1 MPMADAD
8 DVKYE
13 TEDFSPHGIR
23 WFTAGLAVLAVIVLV
38 LMGGLLWF
46 LSGGWPPRQGIV
58 TPMVPA
64 PNMSP
69 EPDLQVASS
78 LDYQAMR
85 AAEESQLHSYRWVDR
100 EAGIAAIPIERA
112 MEILADRGLP
122 ARKSPVKRPQSKQ
135 EQP

>member
-1 MPMADAD
+1 MADAN

-13 TEDFSPHGIR
+13 TRDFSPRAIR
-23 WFTAGLAVLAVIVLV
+23 WFTAGLAVLAVMVLV
-38 LMGGLLWF
+38 LMGGLLWL

-58 TPMVPA
+58 APMAPA

-69 EPDLQVASS
+69 APDLQVASTR
-78 LDYQAMR
+78 DYQEMR
-85 AAEESQLHSYRWVDR
+85 AAEETQLHSYGWVDR

-112 MEILADRGLP
+112 MEILASRGLTAQEP
-122 ARKSPVKRPQSKQ
+122 QAKSRQNKQ

>member
-1 MPMADAD
+1 M
-8 DVKYE
+8 
-13 TEDFSPHGIR
+13 
-23 WFTAGLAVLAVIVLV
+23 VLV
-38 LMGGLLWF
+38 LMGGLLWV

-78 LDYQAMR
+78 RDYQDMR
-85 AAEESQLHSYRWVDR
+85 AAEEAQLRSYGWVDR

-112 MEILADRGLP
+112 MEILASRGLP
-122 ARKSPVKRPQSKQ
+122 AQKSPAKSPQSKQ

>member
-1 MPMADAD
+1 MADDTD

-13 TEDFSPHGIR
+13 TEDFSPRGIR
-23 WFTAGLAVLAVIVLV
+23 WFTAGLAVLAVTVLV

-78 LDYQAMR
+78 RDYQEMR
-85 AAEESQLHSYRWVDR
+85 AAEEAQLHSYGWVDR
-100 EAGIAAIPIERA
+100 DAGIAAIPIKRA
-112 MEILADRGLP
+112 MEILTNGGLP
-122 ARKSPVKRPQSKQ
+122 EQKAKTKRPPSKQ

>member
-1 MPMADAD
+1 MADNQD
-8 DVKYE
+8 IKYE
-13 TEDFSPHGIR
+13 TEDFSPRSIR
-23 WFTAGLAVLAVIVLV
+23 WFTAGLAVLAVMVFV

-78 LDYQAMR
+78 RDYQEMH
-85 AAEESQLHSYRWVDR
+85 AAEEAQLHSYRWVDR
-100 EAGIAAIPIERA
+100 EAGIAAIPIKRA
-112 MEILADRGLP
+112 MELLASRAMP
-122 ARKSPVKRPQSKQ
+122 VQPPQAKSTQSRQ

>member
-1 MPMADAD
+1 MPMADTE

-13 TEDFSPHGIR
+13 TEDFSPRGIR
-23 WFTAGLAVLAVIVLV
+23 WFTAGLAVLAVMVLV
-38 LMGGLLWF
+38 SMGGLLWF

-69 EPDLQVASS
+69 APDLQVASS
-78 LDYQAMR
+78 RDYQEMR
-85 AAEESQLHSYRWVDR
+85 AAEEAQLHSYRWVDR
-100 EAGIAAIPIERA
+100 EAGIAAIPIKRA
-112 MEILADRGLP
+112 MELLASRGM
-122 ARKSPVKRPQSKQ
+122 PVQKPQAKNPQAKQ

>member
-23 WFTAGLAVLAVIVLV
+23 WFTAGLAVLAVTVLL
-38 LMGGLLWF
+38 LMGSLLWL

-85 AAEESQLHSYRWVDR
+85 AAEESQLRSYRWVDR

>member
-1 MPMADAD
+1 MPMADNQD
-8 DVKYE
+8 IKYE
-13 TEDFSPHGIR
+13 TEDFSPRSIR
-23 WFTAGLAVLAVIVLV
+23 WFTAGLAVLAVMVFV

-78 LDYQAMR
+78 RDYQEMH
-85 AAEESQLHSYRWVDR
+85 AAEEAQLHSYRWVDR
-100 EAGIAAIPIERA
+100 EAGIAAIPIKRA
-112 MEILADRGLP
+112 MELLASRAMP
-122 ARKSPVKRPQSKQ
+122 VQTPQAKSTQSRQ

>member
-1 MPMADAD
+1 MADAD
-8 DVKYE
+8 DGKYE
-13 TEDFSPHGIR
+13 TEDFSPRGIR
-23 WFTAGLAVLAVIVLV
+23 WFTAGLAVLAVTVLL
-38 LMGGLLWF
+38 LMGGLLLL

-85 AAEESQLHSYRWVDR
+85 AAEESQLNSYRWVDR

-112 MEILADRGLP
+112 MEILAGRRLP
-122 ARKSPVKRPQSKQ
+122 ARKSAAKSPQSKQ

>member
-1 MPMADAD
+1 MADTND
-8 DVKYE
+8 LKYE
-13 TEDFSPHGIR
+13 AEDFSPRAIR
-23 WFTAGLAVLAVIVLV
+23 WFTAGLAVLAVMVLV
-38 LMGGLLWF
+38 LMGGLLWL

-69 EPDLQVASS
+69 APDLQVAATR
-78 LDYQAMR
+78 DYQEMR
-85 AAEESQLHSYRWVDR
+85 AAEETKLHSYGWVNR

-112 MEILADRGLP
+112 MEILASRGLTAQKP
-122 ARKSPVKRPQSKQ
+122 QAKSRQNKQ

>member
-1 MPMADAD
+1 MAEPD

-23 WFTAGLAVLAVIVLV
+23 WFTAGLAVLAVMVLV

-46 LSGGWPPRQGIV
+46 LSGGWPPRQGLV
-58 TPMVPA
+58 SPMVPA

-69 EPDLQVASS
+69 APDLQVASS
-78 LDYQAMR
+78 VDYQQMR
-85 AAEESQLHSYRWVDR
+85 AAEEAQLRSYRWVNR
-100 EAGIAAIPIERA
+100 EAGIAAIPIQRA
-112 MEILADRGLP
+112 MEILASRGLP
-122 ARKSPVKRPQSKQ
+122 AQKPQAKRPQSKQ

>member
-1 MPMADAD
+1 MADAD

-13 TEDFSPHGIR
+13 IEDFSPRGVR
-23 WFTAGLAVLAVIVLV
+23 WFTAGLAVLAVTVLV
-38 LMGGLLWF
+38 LMGALLWF
-46 LSGGWPPRQGIV
+46 LSGGRPPGQGVV
-58 TPMVPA
+58 TPSIPA

-78 LDYQAMR
+78 RDYQQMR
-85 AAEESQLHSYRWVDR
+85 AAEEAQLHSYRWVDR

-112 MEILADRGLP
+112 MEILAGGGLAAQKAP
-122 ARKSPVKRPQSKQ
+122 AKRPQSKQ

>member
-1 MPMADAD
+1 MPMADNEG
-8 DVKYE
+8 VKYE
-13 TEDFSPHGIR
+13 TEDFSPRGIR
-23 WFTAGLAVLAVIVLV
+23 WFTAGLAVLAVMVLV

-46 LSGGWPPRQGIV
+46 LSGGWPTRQGIV

-78 LDYQAMR
+78 RDYQEMR
-85 AAEESQLHSYRWVDR
+85 AAEEAQLHSYRWVDR
-100 EAGIAAIPIERA
+100 EAGIAAIPIKRA
-112 MEILADRGLP
+112 MELFASRGIAVQTP
-122 ARKSPVKRPQSKQ
+122 QRKSTQSKQ

>member
-1 MPMADAD
+1 MPMADVD

-13 TEDFSPHGIR
+13 TEDFSPRGIR
-23 WFTAGLAVLAVIVLV
+23 WFTAGLAVLAVTVLL
-38 LMGGLLWF
+38 LMGGLLWL

-85 AAEESQLHSYRWVDR
+85 AAEAAQLNSYRWVDR

-112 MEILADRGLP
+112 MEILAGRGLP
-122 ARKSPVKRPQSKQ
+122 ARKSAAKSPQSKQ
-135 EQP
+135 EHP

>member
-1 MPMADAD
+1 MADAD
-8 DVKYE
+8 DLKYE
-13 TEDFSPHGIR
+13 TEDFSPRGIR
-23 WFTAGLAVLAVIVLV
+23 WFTAGLAVLAVMVLV
-38 LMGGLLWF
+38 SMGALLWF

-78 LDYQAMR
+78 RDYQEMR
-85 AAEESQLHSYRWVDR
+85 AAEEAQLHSYRWVDR

-112 MEILADRGLP
+112 MELLASRGIP
-122 ARKSPVKRPQSKQ
+122 AQKPKAKSTQSKQ

>member
-1 MPMADAD
+1 MADAD

-13 TEDFSPHGIR
+13 TEDFSPRGIR
-23 WFTAGLAVLAVIVLV
+23 WFTAGLAMLAVMVLV

-64 PNMSP
+64 LNMSP

-78 LDYQAMR
+78 RDYQEMR
-85 AAEESQLHSYRWVDR
+85 AAEDAQLRSYRWVDR
-100 EAGIAAIPIERA
+100 DAGIAAIPIERA
-112 MEILADRGLP
+112 MEILAGRGLP
-122 ARKSPVKRPQSKQ
+122 AQKSPAKRPQSKQ

>member
-1 MPMADAD
+1 MADTE

-13 TEDFSPHGIR
+13 TEDFSPRGIR
-23 WFTAGLAVLAVIVLV
+23 WFTAGLAVLALTVLL
-38 LMGGLLWF
+38 LMGALLWL

-69 EPDLQVASS
+69 QPDLQVASS
-78 LDYQAMR
+78 RDYQEMR
-85 AAEESQLHSYRWVDR
+85 AAEEAQLRSYRWVDR

-112 MEILADRGLP
+112 MEILAGRGMP
-122 ARKSPVKRPQSKQ
+122 GQKPQAKSTQSKQ
-135 EQP
+135 EQR

>member
-1 MPMADAD
+1 MPMADNEG
-8 DVKYE
+8 VKYE
-13 TEDFSPHGIR
+13 TEDFSPRGIR
-23 WFTAGLAVLAVIVLV
+23 WFTAGLAVLAVMVLV

-78 LDYQAMR
+78 RDYQEMR
-85 AAEESQLHSYRWVDR
+85 AAEEAQLHSYRWVDR
-100 EAGIAAIPIERA
+100 EAGIAAIPIKRA
-112 MEILADRGLP
+112 MELLASRGIAVQTP
-122 ARKSPVKRPQSKQ
+122 QRKSTQSKQ